1 MALGR
6 KGAFADLF
14 IFIIFAFVIVVVSGI
29 FIYIGEI
36 TTAKLHEKMDGMS
49 ISPHL
54 NNSELIN
61 NTMGKVNSAFG
72 SLYWI
77 SIFIIIGMI
86 LSIFIGSYLVTTK
99 PIFFI
104 PYIFIIIIAVV
115 ISVGI
120 SNAYEQIALNPIL
133 ASTFDDFV
141 GANFIMSKLPIWTA
155 IIGFIGAIIMFSRLG
170 SKEETMYYG

>member
-1 MALGR
+1 
-6 KGAFADLF
+6 
-14 IFIIFAFVIVVVSGI
+14 
-29 FIYIGEI
+29 
-36 TTAKLHEKMDGMS
+36 
-49 ISPHL
+49 
-54 NNSELIN
+54 
-61 NTMGKVNSAFG
+61 MGKVNSAFG

-155 IIGFIGAIIMFSRLG
+155 IIGFIGAIIMFSMLG
-170 SKEETMYYG
+170 SKEETMYYE